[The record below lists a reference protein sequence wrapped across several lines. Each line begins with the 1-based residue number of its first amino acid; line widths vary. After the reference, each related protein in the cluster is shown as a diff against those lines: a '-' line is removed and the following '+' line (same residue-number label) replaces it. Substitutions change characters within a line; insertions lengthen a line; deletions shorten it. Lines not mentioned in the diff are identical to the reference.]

1 MMGSSYD
8 NSELRR
14 RQQAGDSS
22 LTQEGILLGA
32 FGSDVPA
39 IVEVDGRVSDRRT
52 WKPMIA
58 PVVALSLGLLL
69 TFVSPLPGLGVIMV
83 TGALLAS
90 LVVGLQIWFG
100 G

>member
-1 MMGSSYD
+1 MGSSYD

-14 RQQAGDSS
+14 RQQAGDSGF
-22 LTQEGILLGA
+22 TREGILLGA

-39 IVEVDGRVSDRRT
+39 IVDVDGRVRNRRT

-69 TFVSPLPGLGVIMV
+69 TFVGPLPGLGVMMV
-83 TGALLAS
+83 MGALLAAV
-90 LVVGLQIWFG
+90 VVGVQIWFG